1 MDIYRDASV
10 LDGGIW
16 GIGAGFKDVVRD
28 NVSCKSLHLTG
39 QVCNIYGLY
48 LENTGK
54 LVANEKPD
62 LIQITK

>member
-1 MDIYRDASV
+1 VDIYRPASV
-10 LDGGIW
+10 LDGGIG

-28 NVSCKSLHLTG
+28 NVSCKSLHLAV

-62 LIQITK
+62 LIQITQ